1 MADNKSLYEIRLKVT
16 TEDLKKAEREITNFS
31 SNIKNSISK
40 SIESIATG
48 MPKALSIQEL
58 WKGVGDVEAGLK
70 KIQNIFPSSGLKP
83 IASLEKSLSSLR
95 TAINKG
101 LSGENLFSSVKKEA
115 GQAINSIQAIERQL
129 DKAFV
134 TKVKKAG
141 LHLFSQIQSENPFTG
156 GRFKELGQTM
166 FSPLTPPKGGREA
179 SIIGGLSAMKQF
191 YGIAEPSSTAIYQKL
206 LSKEE
211 GVVADYKKLGA
222 TLTALNQRIKELA
235 LKPRDFFGD
244 PRELDALVAKYRQAA
259 KEIESVL
266 NIAKSQT
273 MLNNQWLP
281 GVRIG
286 GELVSS
292 RMAKTKAKELS
303 QYYKEMGAEE
313 IKQQKNREAESEK
326 ASKLF
331 GAQGYIQER
340 GTFIADLTR
349 RVDVLRNLQNTLKG
363 MRAGTFL
370 KQFPEDIQKSV
381 KDPQKFM
388 QDFISNIGR
397 DLKTAEKQLHG
408 FRKGFSA
415 MTGSIIYDLKEVMKY
430 QTRWYLARALLF
442 APLQIGAQALKD
454 VAAWQQ
460 AMKNVAAVSDYTNT
474 ELEKLKKTTIEIGLQ
489 TPTSSKEA
497 ATALLEFAQ
506 AGVSASK
513 AEMMLPLASK
523 MVIATQEDMQT
534 AVSALT
540 TAMYAW
546 KLEARDIPR
555 VADEIAAA
563 MAASKLKVADLSTIF
578 NYLGT
583 TAKQAGMSTRD
594 TLTLITVLSKAGV
607 QPSTIGTGLTQA
619 IVALTKMA
627 PRLRQSLK
635 DSGLDWK
642 EFVIPQNNPLE
653 VFKKLAT
660 SGISLEKIFK
670 GFEVRAGRSVAAVI
684 NQALEMIEEA
694 EQQVGEKGFLDK
706 AVNKSMEGLINQ
718 GKRFSNILTA
728 ISSDVFGPFVDGLAK
743 VLKLINDILEKMH
756 GINVITPSMIN
767 NIENLSTF
775 AKKRNIN
782 ILDEAIA
789 NASTGFITEN
799 DRKALM
805 AMGIPN
811 EASMEDLIKYRNA
824 MVNSAQ
830 YFEEKGNKTETDIPT
845 IEPKHVAYSTLH
857 SKINTKYKELIRI
870 AKDFES
876 KLLQIE
882 DYNYKLGYTK
892 YEDYLK
898 SKLDA
903 SLEANNKEIA
913 YLKAQLIE
921 EEKVYK
927 KASGDLGVDPEKNS
941 ERLGTLADD
950 YKNKIAEINRRIL
963 EAQLENDQKVREST
977 ISKYEFQKK
986 RYLDWVEWKMQEDN
1000 KDRDNDVSL
1009 LEKTNDR
1016 KLELMQWL
1024 NDKRLIS
1031 DKTMFDAEE
1040 KSASDILT
1048 LKKKNLDLE
1057 LQAFIDTAKT
1067 KLDYSGPD
1075 AQLDYDKEVFSKK
1088 EEYLR
1093 KLAELDAD
1101 FFNNQQKRLLKAKD
1115 KISYT
1120 YETGGVAGTIGKAF
1134 QDLNTEWSNVGQ
1146 HIYDTT
1152 KNIVSG
1158 MENSFADFFDYM
1170 SDNFMD
1176 FENLAKNVLHTIY
1189 MELLKNILLKQVL
1202 GGIFGSATGQGGLGS
1217 FLSGLFP
1224 GRAGGGSVSLN
1235 TPYIVGES
1243 GPELFVPN
1251 ASGNIIPNNRFG
1263 ASSAPTLVVN
1273 VENKTGKQVK
1283 ATQSQPQ
1290 FDGKKWVR
1298 SVLLELADSDMAVRS
1313 RYSVR

>member
-1 MADNKSLYEIRLKVT
+1 MAGQDKYTIQADFKVQIKEAVDSFRKIEESIKNLVNLGKNLKIGEDFSRNLKTLEQGVASFEKKITTAIENTGKIIQKRAKFTTLKESEVTPAMAEAGYVAGQKIQTGYTYTFRKEYVSKTKKQIGEITTALENLNAVAASTAHYLNKVIAGDYGSGTPSLKTRRDLNKANLQAEKDMSRSDYEKEKARRRLN
-16 TEDLKKAEREITNFS
+16 DLLFEERERANKERSREQARELEVRERERKAAIKKEEKTALFS
-31 SNIKNSISK
+31 PTEYLK
-40 SIESIATG
+40 E
-48 MPKALSIQEL
+48 
-58 WKGVGDVEAGLK
+58 KGRDVADLAK
-70 KIQNIFPSSGLKP
+70 KV
-83 IASLEKSLSSLR
+83 
-95 TAINKG
+95 
-101 LSGENLFSSVKKEA
+101 ENLK
-115 GQAINSIQAIERQL
+115 N
-129 DKAFV
+129 
-134 TKVKKAG
+134 
-141 LHLFSQIQSENPFTG
+141 
-156 GRFKELGQTM
+156 M
-166 FSPLTPPKGGREA
+166 
-179 SIIGGLSAMKQF
+179 
-191 YGIAEPSSTAIYQKL
+191 QKTW
-206 LSKEE
+206 S
-211 GVVADYKKLGA
+211 
-222 TLTALNQRIKELA
+222 N
-235 LKPRDFFGD
+235 
-244 PRELDALVAKYRQAA
+244 
-259 KEIESVL
+259 
-266 NIAKSQT
+266 
-273 MLNNQWLP
+273 
-281 GVRIG
+281 
-286 GELVSS
+286 
-292 RMAKTKAKELS
+292 
-303 QYYKEMGAEE
+303 
-313 IKQQKNREAESEK
+313 
-326 ASKLF
+326 
-331 GAQGYIQER
+331 
-340 GTFIADLTR
+340 
-349 RVDVLRNLQNTLKG
+349 LRP
-363 MRAGTFL
+363 GTFL
-370 KQFPEDIQKSV
+370 NLFPEEVQKNV
-381 KDPQKFM
+381 KDAAQF
-388 QDFISNIGR
+388 QR
-397 DLKTAEKQLHG
+397 DMLGNLKKDLGAAEKQMHG

-415 MTGSIIYDLKEVMKY
+415 MTGSMIYDLKEVMKY

-442 APLQIGAQALKD
+442 APLQMGAQAAKD
-454 VAAWQQ
+454 VVAWQQ

-489 TPTSSKEA
+489 TPISSKEA

-706 AVNKSMEGLINQ
+706 AVNKAMEGLINQ

-845 IEPKHVAYSTLH
+845 IEPKHMAYSTLH

-870 AKDFES
+870 VKDFES
-876 KLLQIE
+876 KLIQIE

-927 KASGDLGVDPEKNS
+927 KASGDLEVDPEKNS

-950 YKNKIAEINRRIL
+950 YKNKVAEINRRIL
-963 EAQLENDQKVREST
+963 EAQLENDQKVREFT
-977 ISKYEFQKK
+977 ISKYDFQKK

-1000 KDRDNDVSL
+1000 KDRENDVSL

-1067 KLDYSGPD
+1067 KLDYSDPD

-1101 FFNNQQKRLLKAKD
+1101 FINNQQKRLLKAKD
-1115 KISYT
+1115 KISYV

-1134 QDLNTEWSNVGQ
+1134 QDLNTEWSNTGQ

-1152 KNIVSG
+1152 KNIVTN

-1170 SDNFMD
+1170 SEGFMD

-1202 GGIFGSATGQGGLGS
+1202 GGVLGSVTWQGGFGG
-1217 FLSGLFP
+1217 FLSGLLP
-1224 GRAGGGSVSLN
+1224 GKASGGFVSLN
-1235 TPYIVGES
+1235 TPYIVGEA
-1243 GPELFVPN
+1243 GPELFIPN
-1251 ASGNIIPNNRFG
+1251 ASGNIIPNNRLG
-1263 ASSAPTLVVN
+1263 TSMEAPTLIVN
-1273 VENKTGKQVK
+1273 VENKTGAQVK
-1283 ATQSQPQ
+1283 ATQSPPQ

-1298 SVLLELADSDMAVRS
+1298 TVMLELANSDMAVRS
-1313 RYSVR
+1313 RYGVR